1 MKKVLILF
9 LAAALLLPLA
19 ACGVTEDKPTNDLED
34 TMRTL
39 IVKNEK
45 IASATVQTGESASE
59 KYAGKELAA
68 YLARLGIP
76 AGDGLTIDVRIDPE
90 LPVEGYAIHPEK
102 HEVTIRGGDERGVIY
117 GVYGFLTHYAGVRF
131 FMPGLETLGAGDIIV
146 NDDYALT
153 PAFEHRRCDWEM
165 FRYDPDW
172 CVKNGVNN
180 LSYGSIPKS
189 MGGTFDYADDL
200 FAGTM
205 ARLTGTDQLS
215 EQPCLS
221 DPEVLK
227 QVIAGVRAALAKDPG
242 ARIVSVSQNDNENYC
257 KCEKCAA
264 VEREEGSPAGSLIR
278 FVNAV
283 ADDIA
288 ADYPNVVVDTF
299 AYTYS
304 RKPPK
309 KTKPRDN
316 VSVMICSYECCF
328 AHPLSDMSCPKNVDF
343 CRDLVAWSKICR
355 KIRVWDYVANYGYFI
370 PTYANFRVM
379 QENMRFFAEHNVIGV
394 YPEGAYNTPA
404 SGEFGELRSYL
415 LAKLLA
421 DPAMGLGEYY
431 RHMDEFLAAFYGA
444 GWRYIRAYID
454 WFIGEAGRHHAD
466 LAAKPLS
473 FITEDRYA
481 AMEETFVSWWDKAEE
496 MAQDEAV
503 RERVR
508 RSRLQLRCIQLML
521 HPDAERAAEF
531 VEDMKRWGVR
541 WREKHPLPEKQH
553 LALSPEKWS
562 W

>member
-1 MKKVLILF
+1 MRRLILR
-9 LAAALLLPLA
+9 A
-19 ACGVTEDKPTNDLED
+19 
-34 TMRTL
+34 
-39 IVKNEK
+39 K
-45 IASATVQTGESASE
+45 INYFARITAGESPAE
-59 KYAGKELAA
+59 KYAASELSK
-68 YLARLGIP
+68 YLEKAGIP
-76 AGDGLTIDVRIDPE
+76 AGEEGADIRILIDPGLPRDGYRIDIPKQ
-90 LPVEGYAIHPEK
+90 GDRYIR
-102 HEVTIRGGDERGVIY
+102 IRGGNGRGVIY
-117 GVYGFLTHYAGVRF
+117 GVYGFLTHYAGMRF
-131 FMPGLETLGAGDIIV
+131 FQPGLESLGEGDVDVQEGIEFTPV
-146 NDDYALT
+146 FDMRRLDGHFGND
-153 PAFEHRRCDWEM
+153 
-165 FRYDPDW
+165 DPDW
-172 CVKNGVNN
+172 CVKNGVNARE
-180 LSYGSIPKS
+180 IPPE
-189 MGGTFDYADDL
+189 MGGYYYYADGR
-200 FAGTM
+200 FCHTM
-205 ARLTGTDQLS
+205 EYLTGVPQS
-215 EQPCLS
+215 AQPCLS

-227 QVIAGVRAALAKDPG
+227 TTIAKVREMLARNPDCS
-242 ARIVSVSQNDNENYC
+242 AVSVTQNDNLDYC
-257 KCEKCAA
+257 TCPKCAA
-264 VEREEGSPAGSLIR
+264 ADAEEESHAGSLIR

-328 AHPLSDMSCPKNVDF
+328 SHPLSDMSCPKNVDF
-343 CRDLVAWSKICR
+343 CRDLVAWSKICK

-496 MAQDEAV
+496 AAQDETV

-508 RSRLQLRCIQLML
+508 RSRMQLRCIQLML
-521 HPDAERAAEF
+521 HPDAGRAEEF
-531 VEDMKRWGVR
+531 VEDMKRWNIR
-541 WREKHPLPEKQH
+541 WREKHLLPEKQH